1 MRRSLISATAATLAL
16 GAGTAHATGG
26 ILGLSGGVNL
36 WSHDPDGT
44 QDFDGS
50 TFDVED
56 DLGLD
61 GDTDG
66 HLWLE
71 WDHVIPVL
79 PSLRLERTGLKE
91 EGSGEL

>member
-26 ILGLSGGVNL
+26 ILGLSGGANL

-44 QDFDGS
+44 QDFKGS

-79 PSLRLERTGLKE
+79 PSLR
-91 EGSGEL
+91 